1 MAKTTR
7 LKVKTPLKKK
17 GVTKAEKKK
26 PPKSKDNG
34 ALSRLTS
41 LEDESGG
48 VKLSL
53 YGVSGT
59 GKTRFIATWPKPILV
74 IDCNCG
80 VKSIRDIKNIDRIV
94 PIDPEDLSEL
104 CEVQARENRWKTI
117 VLDHA
122 SSFQD
127 LVLGKVLGLEE
138 TPVQLGWG
146 TATQQQWGTV
156 AAGMKEKLKQLLDLA
171 DTTGCNSLVIAQQ
184 REFVPDE
191 GSELVMPYVSSALS
205 PSVVGYLGPAVDYI
219 CQTYIRQ
226 KIVEKKI
233 AGKMVKKKTM
243 DMEYCLRTGPHPI
256 YSTKFRVTKDVK
268 LPVTI
273 VDPTYDKIKGLIS

>member
-156 AAGMKEKLKQLLDLA
+156 AAGTIGIPRPWRNPA
-171 DTTGCNSLVIAQQ
+171 ISSSLIPGGRGAVAAY
-184 REFVPDE
+184 
-191 GSELVMPYVSSALS
+191 GSTLS
-205 PSVVGYLGPAVDYI
+205 PPRQMAMGIGSPARF
-219 CQTYIRQ
+219 QLRQ
-226 KIVEKKI
+226 C
-233 AGKMVKKKTM
+233 AA
-243 DMEYCLRTGPHPI
+243 P
-256 YSTKFRVTKDVK
+256 S
-268 LPVTI
+268 
-273 VDPTYDKIKGLIS
+273 